1 MSKRV
6 YEIARELD
14 LNTKEVIGQL
24 NNAGVEVRS
33 NFAVVEDSL
42 VERVFGDGLDGSGSN
57 GAASN
62 GRFKVQQT
70 EGLQSAVRW
79 LWEYSLRF
87 RVVMY
92 ILAAALAF
100 VLAAGVGAAA
110 SLIMQRI

>member
-62 GRFKVQQT
+62 GRREVQET
-70 EGLQSAVRW
+70 EGLRSVIRS
-79 LWEYSLRF
+79 LWEYSPSF

-92 ILAAALAF
+92 ILAGVLAL
-100 VLAAGVGAAA
+100 VIAAGVGAAA

>member
-79 LWEYSLRF
+79 LWEYSLSF

-92 ILAAALAF
+92 ILAGVLAF